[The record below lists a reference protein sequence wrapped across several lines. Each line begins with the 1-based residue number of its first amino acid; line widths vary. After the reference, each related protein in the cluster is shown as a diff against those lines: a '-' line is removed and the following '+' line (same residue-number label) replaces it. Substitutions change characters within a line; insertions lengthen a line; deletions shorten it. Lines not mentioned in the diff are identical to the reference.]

1 MKEKNIEQGLMKLCS
16 EFQIKK
22 RKVIGPGSLGKGQG
36 VLVGL
41 GTNITTKKKCSTR
54 KGQAGDMLI

>member
-22 RKVIGPGSLGKGQG
+22 RKAIGPGSLGKG
-36 VLVGL
+36 
-41 GTNITTKKKCSTR
+41 
-54 KGQAGDMLI
+54 